1 MASHNNQMTEL
12 LDRMSSLLTE
22 KITELMPEVTGAEK
36 ARLEDLLMA
45 YEEDVADYRE
55 LLDTDQATA
64 SLTDVVAVQRLY
76 QRISQADA
84 ADIVD
89 LLSEFLD
96 FIEDKF
102 AGAGFANRSAGIAAG
117 GAGMLMVDDDDL
129 LGLGDE
135 WDDDDDDEM
144 DMDFMGD
151 DYFSDDD
158 DY

>member
-22 KITELMPEVTGAEK
+22 KITELMPEMAGSERAK
-36 ARLEDLLMA
+36 LEDLLMA

-89 LLSEFLD
+89 LVGEFLE

-102 AGAGFANRSAGIAAG
+102 AGAGFANRSTGIAAG
-117 GAGMLMVDDDDL
+117 GASLLMVDDDDL

-135 WDDDDDDEM
+135 WEDDDDDM
-144 DMDFMGD
+144 DADFMGD

>member
-12 LDRMSSLLTE
+12 LDRMSSMLTE
-22 KITELMPEVTGAEK
+22 KITELMPEITGAER

-45 YEEDVADYRE
+45 YEEDIADYRE
-55 LLDTDQATA
+55 LLVTDQATA

-76 QRISQADA
+76 QRIGQADA

-89 LLSEFLD
+89 LVNELLE

-117 GAGMLMVDDDDL
+117 GASLMMVDDDDL

-135 WDDDDDDEM
+135 WEDDDDDEM

>member
-22 KITELMPEVTGAEK
+22 KITELMPEITGAER

-45 YEEDVADYRE
+45 YEEDIADYRE
-55 LLDTDQATA
+55 LLVTDQATA
-64 SLTDVVAVQRLY
+64 SLTDVVSVQRLY
-76 QRISQADA
+76 QRIAQADA

-89 LLSEFLD
+89 LVNELLE

-102 AGAGFANRSAGIAAG
+102 AGAGFANRSGIAAG
-117 GAGMLMVDDDDL
+117 GASLLMVDDDDL

-135 WDDDDDDEM
+135 WEDDDDDEM